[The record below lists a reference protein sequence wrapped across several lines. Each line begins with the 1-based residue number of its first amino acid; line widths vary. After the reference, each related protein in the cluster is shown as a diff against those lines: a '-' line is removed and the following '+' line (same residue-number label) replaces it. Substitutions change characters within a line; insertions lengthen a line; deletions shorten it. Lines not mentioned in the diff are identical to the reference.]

1 MMNTTAGVLLVD
13 DNPADADLIGEVL
26 SRSLSP
32 VEVSSVRDGQQAI
45 DFLRRRGAYAS
56 SSRPALVVLDLS
68 MPGKDG
74 RFVLAEVKSDP
85 ELRKIPIVVFSTSQA
100 GSDIGGSYDLGANSY
115 VTKPCSLP
123 DFVSAVT
130 SIGEFWL
137 SCAILPRE
145 DN

>member
-32 VEVSSVRDGQQAI
+32 VDVSSVRDGQQAI

-56 SSRPALVVLDLS
+56 SSRPVLVVLDLS

-115 VTKPCSLP
+115 VTKPCS
-123 DFVSAVT
+123 
-130 SIGEFWL
+130 G
-137 SCAILPRE
+137 
-145 DN
+145 

>member
-1 MMNTTAGVLLVD
+1 MNTTAGVLLVD
-13 DNPADADLIGEVL
+13 DNPADLDLIGEVL
-26 SRSLSP
+26 SRSLCS
-32 VEVSSVRDGQQAI
+32 VDVSSVRDGQQAM
-45 DFLRRRGAYAS
+45 DFLHRRGVYAS

-74 RFVLAEVKSDP
+74 RFVLAEVKSHP

-100 GSDIGGSYDLGANSY
+100 GPDIQGSYNLGANSY
-115 VTKPCSLP
+115 VTKPCSLA

-145 DN
+145 ENR